1 MPSYI
6 KCKMYII
13 LIIYICKNFRPSAA
27 HIYALALKPITN
39 DAHNPVYGERS
50 TQPML
55 LQTYNFSQR
64 NKILVY

>member
-1 MPSYI
+1 MQNVYNT
-6 KCKMYII
+6 Y
-13 LIIYICKNFRPSAA
+13 LCKNSRPSAA